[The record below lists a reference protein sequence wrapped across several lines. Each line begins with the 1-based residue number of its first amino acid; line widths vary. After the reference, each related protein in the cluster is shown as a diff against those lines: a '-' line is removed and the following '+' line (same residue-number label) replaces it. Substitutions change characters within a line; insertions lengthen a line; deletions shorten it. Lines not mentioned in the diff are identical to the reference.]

1 MSLIMRIH
9 KSGSELTSSQHKDG
23 NTICYMIYKVLKIKI
38 NQLLRKNTSI
48 LVLRGIPPLDLLL
61 KNLHLAVIFK
71 ANKKEKKDKNLDFI
85 ILSSSSF
92 QNTLLYN

>member
-38 NQLLRKNTSI
+38 NQLLRNNTSI
-48 LVLRGIPPLDLLL
+48 PGLER
-61 KNLHLAVIFK
+61 N
-71 ANKKEKKDKNLDFI
+71 
-85 ILSSSSF
+85 SSLGSAAEES
-92 QNTLLYN
+92 TLGCYF